1 MLTVKHFKS
10 QKAISVRFLPFLIQG
25 MLFLKV
31 NFMKY
36 AEICEELEID
46 SEINK
51 INRNFRKYIEQVFSP
66 IFLKKIDRVF
76 KKPLIVENFK
86 ENTNVMALTS
96 PDNVISVNTKMFLSL
111 PTERAMVYIIHELFH
126 VLQNMSQFPEVKKV
140 NKLLGIKTL
149 KRIPRQKVNEF
160 LTGKSQ
166 DIHSDYKDEFLSYC
180 SNAAFKWDMA
190 KELKAEYLNIL
201 KLSGIFNLDS
211 EWWSKRF

>member
-1 MLTVKHFKS
+1 
-10 QKAISVRFLPFLIQG
+10 
-25 MLFLKV
+25 
-31 NFMKY
+31 MKY

-126 VLQNMSQFPEVKKV
+126 VLQNMSQFTKVKKV

-201 KLSGIFNLDS
+201 KLSGIVNLDS

>member
-1 MLTVKHFKS
+1 
-10 QKAISVRFLPFLIQG
+10 
-25 MLFLKV
+25 
-31 NFMKY
+31 
-36 AEICEELEID
+36 
-46 SEINK
+46 
-51 INRNFRKYIEQVFSP
+51 
-66 IFLKKIDRVF
+66 
-76 KKPLIVENFK
+76 
-86 ENTNVMALTS
+86 
-96 PDNVISVNTKMFLSL
+96 
-111 PTERAMVYIIHELFH
+111 
-126 VLQNMSQFPEVKKV
+126 MSQFPEIKKV

-149 KRIPRQKVNEF
+149 KKIPKQKINEF

>member
-1 MLTVKHFKS
+1 
-10 QKAISVRFLPFLIQG
+10 
-25 MLFLKV
+25 
-31 NFMKY
+31 MKY

-190 KELKAEYLNIL
+190 KELKAEYLNII
-201 KLSGIFNLDS
+201 KLSGIFNLNS
-211 EWWSKRF
+211 E

>member
-1 MLTVKHFKS
+1 
-10 QKAISVRFLPFLIQG
+10 
-25 MLFLKV
+25 
-31 NFMKY
+31 MKY

-211 EWWSKRF
+211 EWGSKRF

>member
-1 MLTVKHFKS
+1 
-10 QKAISVRFLPFLIQG
+10 
-25 MLFLKV
+25 
-31 NFMKY
+31 MKY

-211 EWWSKRF
+211 EWW

>member
-1 MLTVKHFKS
+1 
-10 QKAISVRFLPFLIQG
+10 
-25 MLFLKV
+25 
-31 NFMKY
+31 MKY

-126 VLQNMSQFPEVKKV
+126 VLQNMSQFPEIKKV

-149 KRIPRQKVNEF
+149 KKIPKQKINEF
-160 LTGKSQ
+160 LTGKPQ
-166 DIHSDYKDEFLSYC
+166 DIH
-180 SNAAFKWDMA
+180 
-190 KELKAEYLNIL
+190 
-201 KLSGIFNLDS
+201 
-211 EWWSKRF
+211 

>member
-1 MLTVKHFKS
+1 
-10 QKAISVRFLPFLIQG
+10 
-25 MLFLKV
+25 
-31 NFMKY
+31 MKY

-111 PTERAMVYIIHELFH
+111 PTERAMVYIIHELLH

>member
-1 MLTVKHFKS
+1 
-10 QKAISVRFLPFLIQG
+10 
-25 MLFLKV
+25 
-31 NFMKY
+31 MKY

-76 KKPLIVENFK
+76 KKPLIIENFK

-126 VLQNMSQFPEVKKV
+126 VLQNMSQFPEIKKV

-149 KRIPRQKVNEF
+149 KKIS
-160 LTGKSQ
+160 T
-166 DIHSDYKDEFLSYC
+166 
-180 SNAAFKWDMA
+180 
-190 KELKAEYLNIL
+190 
-201 KLSGIFNLDS
+201 
-211 EWWSKRF
+211 